1 VSILCEQKHN
11 VKILL
16 KVKDKK
22 KLELLLLIWNI
33 INNSHLKTY
42 KWSTKSQ
49 FIFWQ
54 FSSYSILQSFLSLLF
69 RMHAQSY
76 TRHQHNVE
84 VCPHI
89 KQMVFN
95 LIRKLRFAIRVIQR
109 IPQKVSAK
117 EPSEHNCSNYIK
129 FEQFMK
135 YVCETVFLNRKSQIS
150 KWTHHLETQAFTN
163 VEWAFSYLG
172 QFILN

>member
-1 VSILCEQKHN
+1 M
-11 VKILL
+11 
-16 KVKDKK
+16 
-22 KLELLLLIWNI
+22 KLELLLLMWDI

-42 KWSTKSQ
+42 KWSTNSQ

-54 FSSYSILQSFLSLLF
+54 VSSYLIPQSFLSPLS

-89 KQMVFN
+89 KQMAFN
-95 LIRKLRFAIRVIQR
+95 LIRKLRFAITVIQR
-109 IPQKVSAK
+109 IPQRLDAQKS
-117 EPSEHNCSNYIK
+117 SEHNCSNYIK

-135 YVCETVFLNRKSQIS
+135 YVCETVFLNRRIRFSKS
-150 KWTHHLETQAFTN
+150 THHLETWAPTN
-163 VEWAFSYLG
+163 VEWMFSYLG